1 MELPG
6 TIWLAMFL
14 LTVLIT
20 YEVVYPK
27 VISEGITNY
36 VGPYV
41 SPLDVNEKDNYFSP
55 LLPRRG
61 DIGINHEE
69 KGYLQDPRYFR
80 NYVDVQGF
88 GFKHDFCRLVV
99 PEKANSKPF
108 FACALAG
115 TNGLTSVSFK
125 SNDTANGFRIS
136 RDDYMNDIHQE
147 NKDAYCRIL
156 KADDGT
162 YQPLCLRAMDAG
174 FNTFDEVDANPP
186 KEIKTMLE
194 FYDGIVGWLRFR
206 DDMLDYTNTLI
217 VQKAGGISIPE
228 DPNPAATQGI
238 SFNGIDQYLRI
249 ADAKDLTLGN
259 KIQMRSVRA
268 FSVWVFFDSFT
279 NNAHIFDFGD
289 GPGNN
294 NTHLSIIGK
303 GDEVSNTNE
312 IRPMLCGNQQNTLP
326 DYPSGPHPCS
336 ETTPQNLMLLKA
348 NVNVFECKNFDVEP
362 RKLSWKDGM
371 KEQVKQKP
379 VTASLLY
386 EIWDSK
392 QRKQRIIVP
401 NAIPLKKWA
410 HIVITATSNDS
421 FRPDISI
428 YVNGTQ
434 VHVEPSGYLP
444 QAQSTTNNYLGKSNW
459 NSQTSQYELKDE
471 LFNGKI
477 FDFRMYNNV
486 MSESKIKHT
495 IKWGLT
501 KLGIQ

>member
-6 TIWLAMFL
+6 TLWIALFL
-14 LTVLIT
+14 LTIIIT

-27 VISEGITNY
+27 AISEGITNY
-36 VGPYV
+36 I
-41 SPLDVNEKDNYFSP
+41 SPLDVSGEKNNFFSP

-61 DIGINHEE
+61 DIGFNLEE
-69 KGYLQDPRYFR
+69 KNYLQDPRYFR
-80 NYVDVQGF
+80 GYADVQGF
-88 GFKHDFCRLVV
+88 GFKHDYCRMVV
-99 PEKANSKPF
+99 PEKANSKLF

-115 TNGLTSVSFK
+115 TNGLSSVSYK
-125 SNDTANGFRIS
+125 TADNTRFS
-136 RDDYMNDIHQE
+136 RDDYMNDIHNE
-147 NKDAYCRIL
+147 NKEAYCRIL

-162 YQPLCLRAMDAG
+162 YQPLCVRAMDSG
-174 FNTFDEVDANPP
+174 FNSFDEVDPNPP
-186 KEIKTMLE
+186 EETKTLLE
-194 FYDGIVGWLRFR
+194 FYDGITAWLRFN
-206 DDMLDYTNTLI
+206 DDMVDYANNLLI
-217 VQKAGGISIPE
+217 QKAGEISIPE
-228 DPNPAATQGI
+228 NPNPSVTQGV

-268 FSVWVFFDSFT
+268 FSMWVFFDSFT

-303 GDEVSNTNE
+303 GDDVTDTNE
-312 IRPMLCGNQQNTLP
+312 LRPMLCGNQQNTLP

-336 ETTPQNLMLLKA
+336 ETTPQNLMLIKA
-348 NVNVFECKNFDVEP
+348 NVNVFECALFDVRP
-362 RKLSWKDGM
+362 RRLSWQDGM
-371 KEQVKQKP
+371 KQPQKIAP

-401 NAIPLKKWA
+401 NAVPLKKWT
-410 HIVITATSNDS
+410 HIVITAQTNDS

-428 YVNGTQ
+428 YVNGVQ
-434 VHVEPSGYLP
+434 VHVEPAGYLP
-444 QAQSTTNNYLGKSNW
+444 QAQSTTNNYIGKSNW
-459 NSQTSQYELKDE
+459 SNQTSQYELKDE

-477 FDFRMYNNV
+477 FDFRMYNSV

-495 IKWGLT
+495 LKWGLN
-501 KLGIQ
+501 KLGLK